1 VNTGRISQA
10 KSAIWQQTTMESLNW
25 SQINCVAFSGRMRAW
40 QPEKKMLRNESTAL
54 AQLQPRPNKLIN
66 PPLSLE
72 TEKDEST
79 EAIFSEGSSA
89 KNSHVRGRQ
98 AVPLHCPHN
107 LFFVDSHTLHNYARS

>member
-89 KNSHVRGRQ
+89 KNSHVRGWQ
-98 AVPLHCPHN
+98 AVPLHRPHN
-107 LFFVDSHTLHNYARS
+107 LYLVDSNPLYNYARS